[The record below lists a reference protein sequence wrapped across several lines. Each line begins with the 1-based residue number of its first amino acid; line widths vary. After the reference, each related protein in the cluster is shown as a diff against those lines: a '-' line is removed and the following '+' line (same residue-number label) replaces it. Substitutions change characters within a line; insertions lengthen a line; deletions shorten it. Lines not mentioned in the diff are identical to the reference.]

1 MAGNIAEG
9 PHLGNRY
16 RRSACSHA
24 DAKPSAWHAAQ
35 YKINVPV
42 PFFTLVFAVIGAENT
57 TVAPRLFRA
66 ETFEMQEMS
75 AALDV
80 SLAAI
85 GDARRRIAGSAL
97 RTPLVRLNTFDAPA
111 EIYLKLENLQ
121 PIGSFK
127 IRGAAN
133 AMAHL
138 TPEQLRRGVL
148 TASAGNMAQGVAW
161 RARELNI
168 PCTVVA
174 PETAPATKL
183 AAIERLGGRVIQV
196 PFERWWQTF
205 QERAYPGVDATFIH
219 AFDDP
224 HVMAG
229 NGTIGLEILEDL
241 PDVDAIVIPWGGGG
255 LTCGIAA
262 ALRAQKPACRLYA
275 AEVATAAPLSAAL
288 AAGSV
293 QVVDY
298 QPSFVD
304 GIGSKTVFPQM
315 LDRAQRL
322 IDGALVASL
331 AEVAAALRL
340 LAERNRIIAEGA
352 GACPVACALAGKA
365 GRGKIACVVSGG
377 NIDLP
382 KLCKVLSDDTLRH

>member
-1 MAGNIAEG
+1 MRE
-9 PHLGNRY
+9 
-16 RRSACSHA
+16 
-24 DAKPSAWHAAQ
+24 
-35 YKINVPV
+35 VV
-42 PFFTLVFAVIGAENT
+42 AV
-57 TVAPRLFRA
+57 
-66 ETFEMQEMS
+66 MS
-75 AALDV
+75 V

-85 GDARRRIAGSAL
+85 EDARRQIAGTAL
-97 RTPLVRLNTFDAPA
+97 RTPLVRFNNFASPA

-138 TPEQLRRGVL
+138 PKDQLKRGVL

-161 RARELNI
+161 RARELGI

-174 PETAPATKL
+174 PETAPAIKL
-183 AAIERLGGRVIQV
+183 QAIERLGGRVIKV
-196 PFERWWQTF
+196 TFERWWQTF
-205 QERAYPGVDATFIH
+205 QERCYPGVEGTFIH

-241 PDVDAIVIPWGGGG
+241 QDVDAVLIPWGGGG

-262 ALRAQKPACRLYA
+262 ALRAKKPSCRVYA
-275 AEVATAAPLSAAL
+275 AEVATAAPLAASL
-288 AAGSV
+288 AAGCV

-315 LDRAQRL
+315 LERARHL
-322 IDGALVASL
+322 IDGVLVASL
-331 AEVAAALRL
+331 AEVAAAMRL
-340 LAERNRIIAEGA
+340 LAERNRVIAEGA
-352 GACPVACALAGKA
+352 GACPVACAQTGKA
-365 GRGKIACVVSGG
+365 GSGKIVCVVSGG
-377 NIDLP
+377 NIDLN
-382 KLCKVLSDDTLRH
+382 KLCMVLSEPGEPAGGRSPPG